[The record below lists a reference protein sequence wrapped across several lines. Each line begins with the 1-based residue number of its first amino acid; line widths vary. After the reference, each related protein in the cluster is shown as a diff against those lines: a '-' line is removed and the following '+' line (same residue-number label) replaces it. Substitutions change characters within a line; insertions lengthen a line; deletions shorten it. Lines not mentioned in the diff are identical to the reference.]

1 MEKCLWCESDKE
13 GGRVD
18 AGKDFICSSCV
29 AMLMS
34 YPQDALQKT
43 YQKCLRMKFD
53 RKANALETFLEGVE
67 YGRESGIDRKGSFDS
82 SHDAGKG
89 TGGSSRTA
97 FGDREASAVRG

>member
-1 MEKCLWCESDKE
+1 MVKCLWCESDKE
-13 GGRVD
+13 SGRVD

-43 YQKCLRMKFD
+43 YQKCLRMKYD

-67 YGRESGIDRKGSFDS
+67 YGRESGSDRKGDTDRGDDTGKRVGGGVRDPAINRETS
-82 SHDAGKG
+82 S
-89 TGGSSRTA
+89 
-97 FGDREASAVRG
+97 VRG